1 MRDSTIARNYAEALL
16 ALAEKAGNREG
27 WGTLVREVAD
37 AMARDEK
44 LRRFLESPRVS
55 EDEKSRI
62 LGRAFQDRMPRLF
75 VRYLQTLVA
84 KRRQMLIPQI
94 ATEYFTLLDEAEG
107 RVHAMVTVAR
117 PVADADRDR
126 LAAQLTKVVGRRVV
140 PHVTVNPAILGG
152 VVVRIGDTVMDGSVR
167 SRLARL
173 RGRMLA
179 GAGR

>member
-1 MRDSTIARNYAEALL
+1 MRATTIARNYAEALL
-16 ALAEKAGNREG
+16 ALADKAGSRAA
-27 WGTLVREVAD
+27 WGSLIREVAD
-37 AMARDEK
+37 AMTRDEK

-62 LGRAFQDRMPRLF
+62 LGKAFQDRMPRLF

-94 ATEYFTLLDEAEG
+94 ADEYFALLDEVEG
-107 RVHAMVTVAR
+107 RTHATVTVAR
-117 PVADADRDR
+117 PIGDAERDG
-126 LAAQLTKVVGRRVV
+126 LAAQLSKVVGKTVV

-179 GAGR
+179 AR